1 MNEPKTHFT
10 LFSLIALL
18 LLLSMPATVTG
29 QSGNRNQLPPQPGS
43 PQPGDEL
50 RPPSLRE
57 RQFRMLEM
65 ERELAKPLTPEEEQF
80 APSKMPKTTNKIKTA
95 TKKIMPPLSPAPFP
109 NKAKSRKH

>member
-50 RPPSLRE
+50 RPTSIRE

-65 ERELAKPLTPEEEQF
+65 ERELAKTLTPEEEQL
-80 APSKMPKTTNKIKTA
+80 ALSQIAKDY
-95 TKKIMPPLSPAPFP
+95 KKIQINKNKMITVVMP
-109 NKAKSRKH
+109 R